1 MEGIRLFFPGL
12 YLSFKPNNMKKYLLL
27 LSIPA
32 MLFACKGNENNANTA
47 ATDSAATAAPAD
59 TTTAPAT
66 AAQYTCPMHPDV
78 LSDKPGQCP
87 QCGMELQVKS

>member
-12 YLSFKPNNMKKYLLL
+12 YLSFKPNNMKKYILL

-47 ATDSAATAAPAD
+47 ASDTSATAAPAD
-59 TTTAPAT
+59 TAAAAAT
-66 AAQYTCPMHPDV
+66 AVQYTCPMHPDV

>member
-1 MEGIRLFFPGL
+1 
-12 YLSFKPNNMKKYLLL
+12 MKKYILL

-32 MLFACKGNENNANTA
+32 MLFACKGNENNANTG
-47 ATDSAATAAPAD
+47 ATDSSAVTTSVDTA
-59 TTTAPAT
+59 TAPAT